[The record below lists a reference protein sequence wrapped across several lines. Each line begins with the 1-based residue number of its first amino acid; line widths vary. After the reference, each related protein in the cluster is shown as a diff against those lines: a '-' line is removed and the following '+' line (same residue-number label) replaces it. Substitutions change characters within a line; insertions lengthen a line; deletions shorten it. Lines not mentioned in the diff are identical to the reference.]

1 MQLTFDHGAAVDYT
15 LHRLGFTGDKRQLMR
30 TILYVLAFA
39 AIAVLLLGAS
49 GAFAADASMPWES
62 PICRVA
68 ESLRGTTA
76 KALSVIAIVICGC
89 MMAFGELGGVFKTVL
104 GLLMGVCMAVLGS
117 KWLFTLTDVTY
128 SCQLT

>member
-1 MQLTFDHGAAVDYT
+1 MQLSFDYT
-15 LHRLGFTGDKRQLMR
+15 TALEYTLRRAGFTGDTKQLMR
-30 TILYVLAFA
+30 YAMNALAILVIAF
-39 AIAVLLLGAS
+39 LLLGAC

-62 PICRVA
+62 PLCRVA

-76 KALSVIAIVICGC
+76 KAVSVIAIVICGC
-89 MMAFGELGGVFKTVL
+89 MMAFGEMGGAFKTLL